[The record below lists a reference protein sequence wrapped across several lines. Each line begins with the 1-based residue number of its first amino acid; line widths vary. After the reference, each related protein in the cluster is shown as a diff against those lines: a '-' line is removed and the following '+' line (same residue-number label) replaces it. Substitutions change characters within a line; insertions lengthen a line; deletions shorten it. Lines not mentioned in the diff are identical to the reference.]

1 MNRSYVQ
8 PRFRCTGQGFI
19 VLAQPATTSQPRQCS
34 LNHPPAWQHLKLM
47 AGPGTLDDL
56 QDPARHGH
64 HPVHQLAAVASV
76 SPDESQAWE
85 SSYQFIDDQPRPI
98 SVLDIGRMHHHRQ
111 QQAHGIY
118 DDVSLSTVDLLTS
131 IIATRPPFSV
141 VFTLWLSMIAA
152 LGVGFLPSA
161 SRTQGRSVSL
171 TRSHVPPMV
180 QLRKYLYRVCQGGR
194 SCGTIRQGHPLRS
207 KYRMPFTTSRR
218 STVRG
223 RPPGLAGGSRGR
235 GSPTVRPSG
244 RWGTICGSFIK
255 FSTSARLCK
264 HPLRDSRLPLA
275 AMTRTPVGRTSI
287 GPCIPLSASRRRLA
301 APARTRSASRC
312 QPL

>member
-85 SSYQFIDDQPRPI
+85 SSYQFIDDQPRTI

-152 LGVGFLPSA
+152 LGVGSLPSA

-171 TRSHVPPMV
+171 TRSHVPSMV

-223 RPPGLAGGSRGR
+223 RPPGLAGGSRGPR
-235 GSPTVRPSG
+235 ISHCSSVRSLG
-244 RWGTICGSFIK
+244 VRFAAHSSSLVQVQDFANT
-255 FSTSARLCK
+255 L
-264 HPLRDSRLPLA
+264 LR
-275 AMTRTPVGRTSI
+275 
-287 GPCIPLSASRRRLA
+287 
-301 APARTRSASRC
+301 
-312 QPL
+312 

>member
-1 MNRSYVQ
+1 MNRSYIQ

-76 SPDESQAWE
+76 SPDESKAWE
-85 SSYQFIDDQPRPI
+85 SSYQFIDDQPRTI

-152 LGVGFLPSA
+152 LGVGSLPSA

-171 TRSHVPPMV
+171 GYD
-180 QLRKYLYRVCQGGR
+180 LRLIHQV
-194 SCGTIRQGHPLRS
+194 
-207 KYRMPFTTSRR
+207 
-218 STVRG
+218 
-223 RPPGLAGGSRGR
+223 
-235 GSPTVRPSG
+235 
-244 RWGTICGSFIK
+244 
-255 FSTSARLCK
+255 
-264 HPLRDSRLPLA
+264 
-275 AMTRTPVGRTSI
+275 
-287 GPCIPLSASRRRLA
+287 
-301 APARTRSASRC
+301 
-312 QPL
+312 

>member
-64 HPVHQLAAVASV
+64 HPVYQLAAVASV

-218 STVRG
+218 VHCTG
-223 RPPGLAGGSRGR
+223 
-235 GSPTVRPSG
+235 
-244 RWGTICGSFIK
+244 
-255 FSTSARLCK
+255 
-264 HPLRDSRLPLA
+264 
-275 AMTRTPVGRTSI
+275 
-287 GPCIPLSASRRRLA
+287 SASGFGWWE
-301 APARTRSASRC
+301 
-312 QPL
+312 

>member
-118 DDVSLSTVDLLTS
+118 DDVSLST
-131 IIATRPPFSV
+131 ATGRSKSV
-141 VFTLWLSMIAA
+141 PLGLRCSAKMSACDESRQEPLVAARSVESRRQGNRWLSA
-152 LGVGFLPSA
+152 
-161 SRTQGRSVSL
+161 
-171 TRSHVPPMV
+171 
-180 QLRKYLYRVCQGGR
+180 
-194 SCGTIRQGHPLRS
+194 
-207 KYRMPFTTSRR
+207 
-218 STVRG
+218 
-223 RPPGLAGGSRGR
+223 
-235 GSPTVRPSG
+235 
-244 RWGTICGSFIK
+244 W
-255 FSTSARLCK
+255 
-264 HPLRDSRLPLA
+264 
-275 AMTRTPVGRTSI
+275 
-287 GPCIPLSASRRRLA
+287 
-301 APARTRSASRC
+301 
-312 QPL
+312 

>member
-19 VLAQPATTSQPRQCS
+19 VLAQPATSQPRQCS

-64 HPVHQLAAVASV
+64 HPVHQLTAVASV

-171 TRSHVPPMV
+171 TRSHVPSMV

-223 RPPGLAGGSRGR
+223 RPPGLAGGSRGPR
-235 GSPTVRPSG
+235 ISHCSSVRSLG
-244 RWGTICGSFIK
+244 YDL
-255 FSTSARLCK
+255 RLI
-264 HPLRDSRLPLA
+264 HQ
-275 AMTRTPVGRTSI
+275 V
-287 GPCIPLSASRRRLA
+287 
-301 APARTRSASRC
+301 
-312 QPL
+312 

>member
-194 SCGTIRQGHPLRS
+194 SCGTIRQGHPLRRQIQDAVH
-207 KYRMPFTTSRR
+207 Y
-218 STVRG
+218 
-223 RPPGLAGGSRGR
+223 
-235 GSPTVRPSG
+235 
-244 RWGTICGSFIK
+244 
-255 FSTSARLCK
+255 
-264 HPLRDSRLPLA
+264 LPQVHC
-275 AMTRTPVGRTSI
+275 TG
-287 GPCIPLSASRRRLA
+287 SASGFGWWE
-301 APARTRSASRC
+301 
-312 QPL
+312 

>member
-1 MNRSYVQ
+1 
-8 PRFRCTGQGFI
+8 
-19 VLAQPATTSQPRQCS
+19 
-34 LNHPPAWQHLKLM
+34 M

-118 DDVSLSTVDLLTS
+118 DDVSLSTVDLLTN

-223 RPPGLAGGSRGR
+223 RPPGLAGGSRGPR
-235 GSPTVRPSG
+235 ISHCSSVRSLG
-244 RWGTICGSFIK
+244 YDL
-255 FSTSARLCK
+255 RLI
-264 HPLRDSRLPLA
+264 HQ
-275 AMTRTPVGRTSI
+275 V
-287 GPCIPLSASRRRLA
+287 
-301 APARTRSASRC
+301 
-312 QPL
+312 

>member
-1 MNRSYVQ
+1 MPLSRLGCPLSLKTPNMGNPGLYDDFWYRAESWGRARRVVAKVEWHQ
-8 PRFRCTGQGFI
+8 GELFPRVGFI
-19 VLAQPATTSQPRQCS
+19 VTNMT
-34 LNHPPAWQHLKLM
+34 

-171 TRSHVPPMV
+171 TRSHVPSMV

-223 RPPGLAGGSRGR
+223 RPPGLAGGSRGPR
-235 GSPTVRPSG
+235 ISHCSSVRSLG
-244 RWGTICGSFIK
+244 YDL
-255 FSTSARLCK
+255 RLI
-264 HPLRDSRLPLA
+264 HQ
-275 AMTRTPVGRTSI
+275 V
-287 GPCIPLSASRRRLA
+287 
-301 APARTRSASRC
+301 
-312 QPL
+312 

>member
-76 SPDESQAWE
+76 SPDESQAWG

-118 DDVSLSTVDLLTS
+118 DDVSLSTVDLFTS

-171 TRSHVPPMV
+171 TRSHVPSMV
-180 QLRKYLYRVCQGGR
+180 QLRKYLYRGSAREADRAGPSARGIR
-194 SCGTIRQGHPLRS
+194 SEANTGCRSLPPAGPL
-207 KYRMPFTTSRR
+207 Y
-218 STVRG
+218 G
-223 RPPGLAGGSRGR
+223 AGLRAWLVGVGGR

-255 FSTSARLCK
+255 FSTSSRLCK
-264 HPLRDSRLPLA
+264 HPLS
-275 AMTRTPVGRTSI
+275 
-287 GPCIPLSASRRRLA
+287 
-301 APARTRSASRC
+301 
-312 QPL
+312 

>member
-85 SSYQFIDDQPRPI
+85 SSYQFIDDQPRTI

-131 IIATRPPFSV
+131 IIVTRPPFSV

-152 LGVGFLPSA
+152 LGVGSLPSA

-171 TRSHVPPMV
+171 TRSHVPSMV

-223 RPPGLAGGSRGR
+223 RPPGLAGGSRGPR
-235 GSPTVRPSG
+235 ISHCSSVRSLG
-244 RWGTICGSFIK
+244 YDL
-255 FSTSARLCK
+255 RLI
-264 HPLRDSRLPLA
+264 HQ
-275 AMTRTPVGRTSI
+275 V
-287 GPCIPLSASRRRLA
+287 
-301 APARTRSASRC
+301 
-312 QPL
+312 

>member
-131 IIATRPPFSV
+131 IIATEAPFFSR
-141 VFTLWLSMIAA
+141 LHA
-152 LGVGFLPSA
+152 LA
-161 SRTQGRSVSL
+161 IYDR
-171 TRSHVPPMV
+171 
-180 QLRKYLYRVCQGGR
+180 C
-194 SCGTIRQGHPLRS
+194 
-207 KYRMPFTTSRR
+207 
-218 STVRG
+218 
-223 RPPGLAGGSRGR
+223 AGSR
-235 GSPTVRPSG
+235 
-244 RWGTICGSFIK
+244 I
-255 FSTSARLCK
+255 STF
-264 HPLRDSRLPLA
+264 
-275 AMTRTPVGRTSI
+275 G
-287 GPCIPLSASRRRLA
+287 LSDAGA
-301 APARTRSASRC
+301 
-312 QPL
+312 

>member
-47 AGPGTLDDL
+47 AGPRTLDDL

-64 HPVHQLAAVASV
+64 HPVYQLAAVASV

-218 STVRG
+218 VHCTG
-223 RPPGLAGGSRGR
+223 
-235 GSPTVRPSG
+235 
-244 RWGTICGSFIK
+244 
-255 FSTSARLCK
+255 
-264 HPLRDSRLPLA
+264 
-275 AMTRTPVGRTSI
+275 
-287 GPCIPLSASRRRLA
+287 SASGFGWWE
-301 APARTRSASRC
+301 
-312 QPL
+312 

>member
-34 LNHPPAWQHLKLM
+34 LNHPPSWQHLKLM

-76 SPDESQAWE
+76 SPDESKAWE
-85 SSYQFIDDQPRPI
+85 SSYQFIDDQPRTI

-131 IIATRPPFSV
+131 ITMALRRPNKGMKMAGLHISHSGDGRSPGGWGWGTGFRPPE
-141 VFTLWLSMIAA
+141 
-152 LGVGFLPSA
+152 
-161 SRTQGRSVSL
+161 R
-171 TRSHVPPMV
+171 
-180 QLRKYLYRVCQGGR
+180 LRRWCK
-194 SCGTIRQGHPLRS
+194 
-207 KYRMPFTTSRR
+207 
-218 STVRG
+218 
-223 RPPGLAGGSRGR
+223 RP
-235 GSPTVRPSG
+235 
-244 RWGTICGSFIK
+244 
-255 FSTSARLCK
+255 
-264 HPLRDSRLPLA
+264 
-275 AMTRTPVGRTSI
+275 
-287 GPCIPLSASRRRLA
+287 
-301 APARTRSASRC
+301 
-312 QPL
+312 

>member
-8 PRFRCTGQGFI
+8 PRFRCTGQGFDSPCSTGDN
-19 VLAQPATTSQPRQCS
+19 VPATPVS

-56 QDPARHGH
+56 QDQARHGH

-118 DDVSLSTVDLLTS
+118 DDVSLSTVDLFTS

-141 VFTLWLSMIAA
+141 VFTLWLGPARMSNYGAAFSMTYCLT
-152 LGVGFLPSA
+152 LGLTAMEGRGFSNPVDLAISGDDRLYVL
-161 SRTQGRSVSL
+161 SRTNHCADR
-171 TRSHVPPMV
+171 RH
-180 QLRKYLYRVCQGGR
+180 
-194 SCGTIRQGHPLRS
+194 
-207 KYRMPFTTSRR
+207 SRWD
-218 STVRG
+218 TQ
-223 RPPGLAGGSRGR
+223 PGQ
-235 GSPTVRPSG
+235 
-244 RWGTICGSFIK
+244 
-255 FSTSARLCK
+255 RLCK
-264 HPLRDSRLPLA
+264 HSKP
-275 AMTRTPVGRTSI
+275 G
-287 GPCIPLSASRRRLA
+287 
-301 APARTRSASRC
+301 
-312 QPL
+312 

>member
-1 MNRSYVQ
+1 MSR
-8 PRFRCTGQGFI
+8 R
-19 VLAQPATTSQPRQCS
+19 RQ
-34 LNHPPAWQHLKLM
+34 
-47 AGPGTLDDL
+47 
-56 QDPARHGH
+56 
-64 HPVHQLAAVASV
+64 
-76 SPDESQAWE
+76 

-171 TRSHVPPMV
+171 SFPRSIHGPM
-180 QLRKYLYRVCQGGR
+180 RRYLYRVCQGGR

-207 KYRMPFTTSRR
+207 QDAVHSSRR

-223 RPPGLAGGSRGR
+223 RPPGLAGGSRGPR
-235 GSPTVRPSG
+235 IPTVRPSG

-255 FSTSARLCK
+255 FSTSSSFANTL
-264 HPLRDSRLPLA
+264 
-275 AMTRTPVGRTSI
+275 
-287 GPCIPLSASRRRLA
+287 
-301 APARTRSASRC
+301 
-312 QPL
+312 

>member
-85 SSYQFIDDQPRPI
+85 SSYQLIDDQPRPI

-131 IIATRPPFSV
+131 IIATRPSFSV

-152 LGVGFLPSA
+152 LGVGSLPSA

-171 TRSHVPPMV
+171 TRSHVPSMV

-194 SCGTIRQGHPLRS
+194 SCGTIERGIRSEANTGCRSLPPAGPL
-207 KYRMPFTTSRR
+207 Y
-218 STVRG
+218 G
-223 RPPGLAGGSRGR
+223 AGLR
-235 GSPTVRPSG
+235 V
-244 RWGTICGSFIK
+244 W
-255 FSTSARLCK
+255 L
-264 HPLRDSRLPLA
+264 
-275 AMTRTPVGRTSI
+275 VGV
-287 GPCIPLSASRRRLA
+287 GA
-301 APARTRSASRC
+301 
-312 QPL
+312 

>member
-19 VLAQPATTSQPRQCS
+19 VLAQPATMSQPRQCS

-85 SSYQFIDDQPRPI
+85 SSYQFIDDQPRTI

-152 LGVGFLPSA
+152 LGGGSLPSA

-171 TRSHVPPMV
+171 TRSHVPSMV

-194 SCGTIRQGHPLRS
+194 SC
-207 KYRMPFTTSRR
+207 
-218 STVRG
+218 
-223 RPPGLAGGSRGR
+223 AG
-235 GSPTVRPSG
+235 P
-244 RWGTICGSFIK
+244 
-255 FSTSARLCK
+255 SARGIRSEANTGCRSLPPAG
-264 HPLRDSRLPLA
+264 PLYGVGLRVWLVGVGAEDLPLFVRQVAGVRFA
-275 AMTRTPVGRTSI
+275 AHSSSLVQVQDFANTLL
-287 GPCIPLSASRRRLA
+287 CY
-301 APARTRSASRC
+301 APSLESS
-312 QPL
+312 PSS

>member
-1 MNRSYVQ
+1 MVHGENRI
-8 PRFRCTGQGFI
+8 PCWIDRRLTGLAGPEYHAIISIGLPFEPEDSQYGKSRFI

-111 QQAHGIY
+111 QQAYGIY

-171 TRSHVPPMV
+171 TRSHVPSMV

-218 STVRG
+218 TIVRG
-223 RPPGLAGGSRGR
+223 RPPGLAGGSRGPR
-235 GSPTVRPSG
+235 ISHCSSVRSLG
-244 RWGTICGSFIK
+244 YDL
-255 FSTSARLCK
+255 RLI
-264 HPLRDSRLPLA
+264 HQ
-275 AMTRTPVGRTSI
+275 V
-287 GPCIPLSASRRRLA
+287 
-301 APARTRSASRC
+301 
-312 QPL
+312 

>member
-85 SSYQFIDDQPRPI
+85 SSYQFIDDQPRTI

-152 LGVGFLPSA
+152 LGVGSLLRESSPEA
-161 SRTQGRSVSL
+161 SG
-171 TRSHVPPMV
+171 
-180 QLRKYLYRVCQGGR
+180 
-194 SCGTIRQGHPLRS
+194 
-207 KYRMPFTTSRR
+207 
-218 STVRG
+218 
-223 RPPGLAGGSRGR
+223 
-235 GSPTVRPSG
+235 
-244 RWGTICGSFIK
+244 
-255 FSTSARLCK
+255 SAREASANLCQ
-264 HPLRDSRLPLA
+264 LA
-275 AMTRTPVGRTSI
+275 TLKPNLSTKTPSCSGHVG
-287 GPCIPLSASRRRLA
+287 
-301 APARTRSASRC
+301 
-312 QPL
+312 

>member
-76 SPDESQAWE
+76 SPDESKAWE
-85 SSYQFIDDQPRPI
+85 SSYQFIDDQPRTI

-152 LGVGFLPSA
+152 LGVGSLPSA

-171 TRSHVPPMV
+171 TRSHVPSMV
-180 QLRKYLYRVCQGGR
+180 HPWSNCGSICTGSAREADRAGPSAKGIHSEADTGCRSLPPAGPLYGAGLRVWLVGVG
-194 SCGTIRQGHPLRS
+194 
-207 KYRMPFTTSRR
+207 
-218 STVRG
+218 
-223 RPPGLAGGSRGR
+223 GR
-235 GSPTVRPSG
+235 GSPTVRLSG

-255 FSTSARLCK
+255 FSTSLRLCK
-264 HPLRDSRLPLA
+264 HPLR
-275 AMTRTPVGRTSI
+275 
-287 GPCIPLSASRRRLA
+287 
-301 APARTRSASRC
+301 PAC
-312 QPL
+312 H